1 MSKAKNLHTLSLSE
15 IQDLVSELETAAED
29 ALHRAEKAEENI
41 QEVEAQLKEAK
52 DRIEAL
58 ESALNDFFYELN
70 KAMSVAQK
78 VV

>member
-1 MSKAKNLHTLSLSE
+1 MSKAKNLDTMSLSE

-29 ALHRAEKAEENI
+29 ANHRAEKAEENMH
-41 QEVEAQLKEAK
+41 EVEAQLKEAM

-70 KAMSVAQK
+70 KAMSAAQK
-78 VV
+78 VL

>member
-1 MSKAKNLHTLSLSE
+1 MSKAKNLDTMSLSE
-15 IQDLVSELETAAED
+15 IQDLVSELETAAGD

-52 DRIEAL
+52 DRIETL
-58 ESALNDFFYELN
+58 ESALNDLFYELN